1 MKRNIT
7 MRLWAI
13 GLLCLGMALSLPA
26 QAGRGK
32 GRLKGT
38 VTNEAGQPLAGVK
51 IMLQFEKGGAQM
63 DTTTDKRGEWA
74 FIGLGTGRC
83 NVTADLEGYVP
94 AVQQT
99 DLKQL
104 DVNPPLNFIL
114 GEDKEKKMRLQD
126 ESSMAILDKGT
137 QLYNER
143 KFEEALAVF
152 SEFAQKNPL
161 VYLIQLNIADCHR
174 DLGNVDKAM
183 EGYTAAL
190 GAAKEKNDLPVQG
203 KALAAIGDLYLK
215 KEDLKNAQEYF
226 KQSLAIN
233 PQDELLAYNVGE
245 IFFGNGKTTEAIQY
259 YLMASGIKP
268 TWGAPLMKL
277 GLAYLNRGETDKA
290 QDVLAKLVQVE
301 PDSADAAT
309 AKAILDTLRK
319 AK

>member
-7 MRLWAI
+7 MRLLTL
-13 GLLCLGMALSLPA
+13 GLLCLGLTLGLSA
-26 QAGRGK
+26 QAGLGK
-32 GRLKGT
+32 GRLNGT

-51 IMLQFEKGGAQM
+51 IMLEFEKGGIKL
-63 DTTTDKRGEWA
+63 DTLTDKRGAWA
-74 FIGLGTGRC
+74 FIGLGTGKC

-94 AVQQT
+94 MVEQVE
-99 DLKQL
+99 LKQL
-104 DVNPPLNFIL
+104 DRNPPLNFIL
-114 GEDKEKKMRLQD
+114 REDKERKMRLQD
-126 ESSMAILDKGT
+126 ESSMAILEKGS

-143 KFEEALAVF
+143 KFEEALAIF
-152 SEFAQKNPL
+152 SDFAQKNPG
-161 VYLIQLNIADCHR
+161 VYMIQMNIGDCQR
-174 DLGNVDKAM
+174 DLGNTDKAM
-183 EGYTAAL
+183 EAYNLAL
-190 GAAKEKNDLPVQG
+190 TAAKEKGDVGVQG
-203 KALAAIGDLYLK
+203 KALASIGDLYLK
-215 KEDLKNAQEYF
+215 KDDLKNAQEYF

-259 YLMASGIKP
+259 YLMAAGIKP

-290 QDVLAKLVQVE
+290 RDVLTKLVAVE

-309 AKAILDTLRK
+309 AKAILDTLQK